1 MEIIEKFQNLLK
13 KIFQFDSSDL
23 DFGIYKIFNFKK
35 EQITKFID
43 EDIPEKIE
51 NSFKKYKNEQ
61 EKSIEKIYENRKE
74 QVIKTLGK
82 NVFTSTYDIK
92 EQFRDMPLSLE
103 YINIKEQL
111 EEIRKIDEIKLQ
123 VFNDIYNFFSLYYKD
138 GDFIPQYRYSIKNYK
153 YAIPYNGEEVRLYWA
168 NADQYYTKTGLL
180 FKDYIFKSNDYKVIF
195 RIASAKDEVASNK
208 ATKERFFIFSE
219 SNYELL
225 DQRNSFIDNQNK
237 KNNNNFNS
245 NTYVIYF
252 EYRELIDEEVKFY
265 NIEGGSNGARQ
276 EKINQK
282 SYETIIS
289 NVKDIYLKNALA
301 KEKETSSKENSKT
314 ILLYHIGRFTAK
326 NTNDYFIHKNL
337 KKFLSEQLNYFIKSE
352 VLDADILEN
361 DKFLDKHITRAKTV
375 REIGESIIDFLAQIE
390 DFQKKLWEKKKFV
403 LKTEYVITL
412 DRIKK
417 WTGEK
422 FLKEVVEIVIKN
434 KSQLNE
440 WKELGFENI
449 EEEEDLIEKGE
460 IKKLPID
467 TKYFENEFKLNIL
480 EKITENNNLNDILDG
495 VLIKSENWQALN
507 TISNQ
512 YREKIQ
518 TIYID
523 PPFNLGTNADFL
535 YNVNY
540 KDSSWISI
548 LENRLNLARILMSD
562 RGSIFVRCDYNG
574 NMYVRLLM
582 NNIFGEDNFRNEIV
596 LRKANSQG
604 PLNNFNPANESLFYY
619 SNSISSYFKPIF
631 KERNREVKW
640 VNCLSPKENKE
651 KNTVIL
657 FEKEYKCPQGQ
668 HWRFSQE
675 KFDKLISEKRI
686 RINEKTSI
694 PQYLEAEAIPLDTNW
709 TDIQGYTFTVGFQT
723 ENAEVILQRVVDSSS
738 EQDSVILD
746 FFLGSGTTTAV
757 AHKLGRKWLGIEM
770 GEHFYTVIL
779 PRMKKVLAY
788 DKSGISKEKN
798 VKEKYNDKNAGG
810 FFKYQVLEQYEDT
823 LDNIEFQENQHA
835 VELFKDEYLLKYFI
849 NFETQTS
856 PYFLSIDMLKTPFL
870 YKLKVNLSEIGEPQE
885 IIADIPE
892 TFNYLLGIKINKI
905 KSRLNKRQY
914 LFILGE
920 RESKN
925 YAIVWRDYSNDWSEE
940 EFMEDRDF
948 IINEI
953 SDWSPQVVYINA
965 QSNLTAKIKENNVE
979 IRSIDADFKRF
990 MQN

>member
-1 MEIIEKFQNLLK
+1 M
-13 KIFQFDSSDL
+13 
-23 DFGIYKIFNFKK
+23 
-35 EQITKFID
+35 
-43 EDIPEKIE
+43 
-51 NSFKKYKNEQ
+51 
-61 EKSIEKIYENRKE
+61 
-74 QVIKTLGK
+74 
-82 NVFTSTYDIK
+82 
-92 EQFRDMPLSLE
+92 
-103 YINIKEQL
+103 
-111 EEIRKIDEIKLQ
+111 
-123 VFNDIYNFFSLYYKD
+123 
-138 GDFIPQYRYSIKNYK
+138 
-153 YAIPYNGEEVRLYWA
+153 
-168 NADQYYTKTGLL
+168 
-180 FKDYIFKSNDYKVIF
+180 
-195 RIASAKDEVASNK
+195 
-208 ATKERFFIFSE
+208 
-219 SNYELL
+219 
-225 DQRNSFIDNQNK
+225 
-237 KNNNNFNS
+237 
-245 NTYVIYF
+245 
-252 EYRELIDEEVKFY
+252 
-265 NIEGGSNGARQ
+265 
-276 EKINQK
+276 
-282 SYETIIS
+282 
-289 NVKDIYLKNALA
+289 
-301 KEKETSSKENSKT
+301 
-314 ILLYHIGRFTAK
+314 LYHIGRFTAK

-582 NNIFGEDNFRNEIV
+582 NNIFGEDNFRNEIIIGKSNRIKTEGIKFPSWFDNIF
-596 LRKANSQG
+596 LFSKSLGKAYFFHLYEKRNERGWRQIDNKGETWSKIPQDIIHLFSEENIKYDNNGNAISRSRIILGKEFLPPNGRRFPSQDQ
-604 PLNNFNPANESLFYY
+604 
-619 SNSISSYFKPIF
+619 IF
-631 KERNREVKW
+631 EM
-640 VNCLSPKENKE
+640 E
-651 KNTVIL
+651 KRGEIKVSGTGYPHML
-657 FEKEYKCPQGQ
+657 E
-668 HWRFSQE
+668 
-675 KFDKLISEKRI
+675 SEKI
-686 RINEKTSI
+686 
-694 PQYLEAEAIPLDTNW
+694 YLTDNW
-709 TDIQGYTFTVGFQT
+709 TDLFGYDSNWNFPT
-723 ENAEVILQRVVDSSS
+723 ENSEILLKRVIESTSNEDDL
-738 EQDSVILD
+738 ILD